1 MFKEQIIAIQK
12 NIHGYCDNIIHT
24 SNKFMKKQRLYSI
37 NVFATLIYLLSTVS
51 SPQMWTYLLF
61 FIKYLWMERDNDSK
75 KG

>member
-24 SNKFMKKQRLYSI
+24 LNKFMKKQRLYSI

-51 SPQMWTYLLF
+51 SPRMWTYLLF
-61 FIKYLWMERDNDSK
+61 FIKYFVNG
-75 KG
+75 KGQW